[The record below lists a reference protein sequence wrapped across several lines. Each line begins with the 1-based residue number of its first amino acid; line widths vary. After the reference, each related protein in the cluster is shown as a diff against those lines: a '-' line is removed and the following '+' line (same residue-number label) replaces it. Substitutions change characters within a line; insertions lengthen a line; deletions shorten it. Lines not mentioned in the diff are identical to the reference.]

1 LDLSNLSF
9 DMLYFYLFV
18 LASGLIMPKGVV
30 YLIFLL

>member
-1 LDLSNLSF
+1 
-9 DMLYFYLFV
+9 MLYFYLFV